1 MAPGS
6 RRALPPPAIY
16 LDSSVIRGAVAGA
29 MRARDRAALC
39 RMAAMVTE
47 NVLTFYA
54 PIGLKDEIDRV
65 PSRARRQH
73 PREYAALRLLAG
85 ARFGWLEPEP
95 LGHLDQ
101 STEYLTLRRILPRSP
116 DLESLFRAR
125 VAGVRDVVAA
135 DSSVLLAQARELAAH
150 LDLRVFR
157 PAEYLSRWSTQL
169 QLPG

>member
-1 MAPGS
+1 MG
-6 RRALPPPAIY
+6 
-16 LDSSVIRGAVAGA
+16 
-29 MRARDRAALC
+29 ARDRAALC
-39 RMAAMVTE
+39 RIAAMVTE

-54 PIGLKDEIDRV
+54 PSGMKDEIGRI

-85 ARFGWLEPEP
+85 ARSGWLDPEP
-95 LGHLDQ
+95 LGQLDQ
-101 STEYLTLRRILPRSP
+101 SAEYLALQRIVPRSP

-135 DSSVLLAQARELAAH
+135 DSSVLLARAGELAAH